1 MPRLTPLGWTLVLAT
16 VGLVI
21 AGLIT
26 GGSRVFWIVALVL
39 VMVFGFAP
47 FSGPMSRGPRR

>member
-1 MPRLTPLGWTLVLAT
+1 MPPLTPLGWTLGVVA

-26 GGSRVFWIVALVL
+26 GGSRAFWIVVGVL
-39 VMVFGFAP
+39 VIVFGFAG
-47 FSGPMSRGPRR
+47 FSGPMSRGPGR